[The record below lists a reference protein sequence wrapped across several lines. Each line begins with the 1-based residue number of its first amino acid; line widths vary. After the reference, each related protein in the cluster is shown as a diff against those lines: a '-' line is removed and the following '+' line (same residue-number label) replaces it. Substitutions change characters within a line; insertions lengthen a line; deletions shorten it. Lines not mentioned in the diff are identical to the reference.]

1 MKNRFSKPFGLLLA
15 SAVIFGSIFS
25 GCKSK
30 EVTSV
35 KDEVLVEVFCSGPE
49 YRSDKSTFRANATG
63 ESTDMEIARKKA
75 SSNSKAALAAQI
87 ETTIKGVTDNYVNSR
102 EFNNVEEVEERFEA
116 LNREVVNQQLNNVK
130 TICEKITKTKTGTY
144 KCYMAIEMGAKAGLI
159 EPDKKTYDWLKA
171 HKVKGQPRT
180 TSFARL
186 RGMGSRVKNDKDAVY
201 SEVLEFDVSKIVPQV
216 AMSISTRN
224 EHIFP
229 EL

>member
-1 MKNRFSKPFGLLLA
+1 MKNRFYKPFGLLLA
-15 SAVIFGSIFS
+15 GAVVFGSIFS

-75 SSNSKAALAAQI
+75 SSNSKATLAAQI

-102 EFNNVEEVEERFEA
+102 EFYNVEEVEERFEA

-144 KCYMAIEMGAKAGLI
+144 KCYMAIEMGVDALEEALNNKLSKDQRLKI
-159 EPDKKTYDWLKA
+159 DYDYEKYKETFDKEMEKLE
-171 HKVKGQPRT
+171 KG
-180 TSFARL
+180 
-186 RGMGSRVKNDKDAVY
+186 GGY
-201 SEVLEFDVSKIVPQV
+201 
-216 AMSISTRN
+216 
-224 EHIFP
+224 
-229 EL
+229 